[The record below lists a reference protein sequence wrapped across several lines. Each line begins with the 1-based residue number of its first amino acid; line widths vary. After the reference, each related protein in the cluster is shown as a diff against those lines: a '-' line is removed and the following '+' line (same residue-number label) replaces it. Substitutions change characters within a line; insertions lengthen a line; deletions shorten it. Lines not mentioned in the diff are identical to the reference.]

1 MTAFGRS
8 QTRRL
13 AVVLSIIGSPF
24 ALLPFTVLLVSL
36 RTASPARALALAA
49 ALACLGIV
57 PLILLLRHNVRAG
70 RWSDHDVSDRSHRR
84 EFYPIAMAV
93 TAGTAVGMWLL
104 GAPGVVVRGIL
115 VLLMLLI
122 VASILSRWSKISL
135 HTSVGA
141 FCTVTLVPV
150 NVWVAGGALILATA
164 VGWARISLE
173 RHTLWQVLNGAAL
186 GAAAGLIGLRPALF

>member
-1 MTAFGRS
+1 MAFGRS
-8 QTRRL
+8 HRRRL
-13 AVVLSIIGSPF
+13 AAVLSAVGSPF
-24 ALLPFTVLLVSL
+24 ALLPLTVLLVSL
-36 RTASPARALALAA
+36 RTVSVGSALAFAA
-49 ALACLGIV
+49 ALACLGVI
-57 PLILLLRHNVRAG
+57 PLILLLRHKVRTG

-84 EFYPIAMAV
+84 EFYPSTMVA

-115 VLLMLLI
+115 VLLLLL
-122 VASILSRWSKISL
+122 VLASMLSRWSKISL

-141 FCTVTLVPV
+141 FCTVTLVTV

-164 VGWARISLE
+164 VGWARIALE

-186 GAAAGLIGLRPALF
+186 GAACGLVVLRPGLF